1 MLKWAQDLNR
11 HLSREDTQMANKLM
25 KRCSASLIIREVQI
39 KTILR
44 RYFIPTRTAI
54 TRHIFFKL
62 ASAGKYVKKWEPTL
76 GPATGTVKGCGTVKN
91 SMAVPQNIKPRNT
104 IRSGNSPSINPKD
117 TKAKTCTNI
126 CTPTFISAFCTTAKR
141 WKQSK
146 HPLIDGWMDK
156 QCSIDTQWNN
166 TWPWRGKKFSHAHT
180 QHGENVKTQC

>member
-62 ASAGKYVKKWEPTL
+62 ASAGKYVKK
-76 GPATGTVKGCGTVKN
+76 
-91 SMAVPQNIKPRNT
+91 
-104 IRSGNSPSINPKD
+104 
-117 TKAKTCTNI
+117 
-126 CTPTFISAFCTTAKR
+126 
-141 WKQSK
+141 
-146 HPLIDGWMDK
+146 
-156 QCSIDTQWNN
+156 
-166 TWPWRGKKFSHAHT
+166 
-180 QHGENVKTQC
+180 